1 MAFTAAEERAG
12 SPHVTEKQQRG
23 EAGSDHPEAPGEAAV
38 LLDLAA
44 ASSADGTCSLLEVE
58 FIGMDFVLVA
68 GALNQCD
75 RAGGPREM
83 GLL

>member
-1 MAFTAAEERAG
+1 M
-12 SPHVTEKQQRG
+12 
-23 EAGSDHPEAPGEAAV
+23 

-44 ASSADGTCSLLEVE
+44 ASSADGTCNLLEVE
-58 FIGMDFVLVA
+58 FIGMDFALVA

-75 RAGGPREM
+75 RAGGPGEM

>member
-1 MAFTAAEERAG
+1 MQPPQVRL
-12 SPHVTEKQQRG
+12 RRR
-23 EAGSDHPEAPGEAAV
+23 EASGEAAE
-38 LLDLAA
+38 LP
-44 ASSADGTCSLLEVE
+44 SSSDGTRSPPEVE

-68 GALNQCD
+68 GASDQCE

>member
-1 MAFTAAEERAG
+1 MVLALAG
-12 SPHVTEKQQRG
+12 
-23 EAGSDHPEAPGEAAV
+23 
-38 LLDLAA
+38 
-44 ASSADGTCSLLEVE
+44 ASSTDGTCNPLEVE